1 MTHAPPRVPTRRS
14 ALAWLAWPA
23 GPTLLL
29 PAACATAPVA
39 TDLIV
44 ELGSGRTR
52 SRAELL
58 ATLRQADAVLLG
70 EQHDNPH
77 HHQRRGALVAKL
89 GGGAAVVAEQM
100 PAGQRV
106 DAGGP
111 ARPGDD
117 LLARL
122 AAAGFDSAAWGWP
135 LYRPLFAPVL
145 AAGLPLQGGNLPRD
159 QARRIAREGTL
170 AWPEPL
176 RRLLDAAPLTPAA
189 QAALDQ
195 DLLDGH
201 CGQLPAAR
209 VPAMRAA
216 QRARDASMAQALLAL
231 HDAGHRPVVLL
242 AGNGHVRSDHGV
254 TPLLQA
260 ARPGLR
266 VLSVCFGEP
275 EGTAADALCSYRW
288 VTPGVQRADPCAGF
302 RMPVPVPKAAGS

>member
-1 MTHAPPRVPTRRS
+1 MRTAPPYAATTRRT
-14 ALAWLAWPA
+14 ALAWLAGPA
-23 GPTLLL
+23 LLL
-29 PAACATAPVA
+29 PAACATGPAA
-39 TDLIV
+39 TDRIV
-44 ELGSGRTR
+44 DRASGRERT
-52 SRAELL
+52 RAELL
-58 ATLRQADAVLLG
+58 AALRQADAVLLG
-70 EQHDNPH
+70 EQHDNPL
-77 HHQRRGALVAKL
+77 HHQRRGALVAEL
-89 GGGAAVVAEQM
+89 GAGAAVVAEQM
-100 PAGQRV
+100 PRGRRV
-106 DAGGP
+106 DAGGAPRP
-111 ARPGDD
+111 ADD

-122 AAAGFDSAAWGWP
+122 EAAGFEPAAWGWP

-145 AAGLPLQGGNLPRD
+145 AAGLPLQGGNLPRE
-159 QARRIAREGTL
+159 QARRIARDGDA
-170 AWPEPL
+170 AWPDDL
-176 RRLLDAAPLTPAA
+176 RRLLDAAPLSPAA

-254 TPLLQA
+254 APLLQA

-275 EGTAADALCSYRW
+275 AGAAADAPCSVLW
-288 VTPGVQRADPCAGF
+288 VTPGVQRPDPCAGF
-302 RMPVPVPKAAGS
+302 RMPAPRPAGG